1 MKTILTTDPQR
12 FATLTTAELREGF
25 LLPGLFQPGRI
36 ELVYWECDRTVAGGA
51 VPTNTPLKL
60 EAGRELASSYFTERR
75 ELGIMNLGG
84 PGRITVGGTT
94 YDLTKCDCLYIG
106 RGNPD
111 ITLAS
116 ASATDPAYFYL
127 LSYPAHA
134 DYPTTLA
141 RKAEATPAHLGSRAE
156 ANERTIYKYIHPGG
170 IKSCQLVMGYTDLEE
185 GCVWNTM
192 KPHTHMRRTEVY
204 LYFDVPDGHAVFHLL
219 GPPDATKH
227 LVVRN
232 REAALSPVWSIH
244 SGAGTKSYRFVWGMG
259 GENQEFADM
268 DHVEIKDL
276 R

>member
-1 MKTILTTDPQR
+1 MNTILTVDPVR
-12 FATLTTAELREGF
+12 LSTMTTAEVRSNF
-25 LLPGLFQPGRI
+25 LIPGLFEAGR
-36 ELVYWECDRTVAGGA
+36 LHLAYWECDRTVIGRA
-51 VPTNTPLKL
+51 VPTANPLPL
-60 EAGRELASSYFTERR
+60 EAGPALASAYFTERR
-75 ELGIMNLGG
+75 EVGIMNLGG
-84 PGRITVGGTT
+84 PGRVTVGGVA
-94 YDLTKCDCLYIG
+94 YELAKCDCLYVG

-116 ASATDPAYFYL
+116 KSAADPACFYL
-127 LSYPAHA
+127 LSYPAHTA
-134 DYPTTLA
+134 HPTALA
-141 RKAEATPAHLGSRAE
+141 RKADATPAHLGSRAE

-185 GCVWNTM
+185 GCIWNTM

-204 LYFDVPDGHAVFHLL
+204 LYFDVPEGHAVFHLL

-232 REAALSPVWSIH
+232 REAALSPAWSIH
-244 SGAGTKSYRFVWGMG
+244 SGAGTKAYRFVWGMG

-268 DHVEIKDL
+268 DHVEIRDL